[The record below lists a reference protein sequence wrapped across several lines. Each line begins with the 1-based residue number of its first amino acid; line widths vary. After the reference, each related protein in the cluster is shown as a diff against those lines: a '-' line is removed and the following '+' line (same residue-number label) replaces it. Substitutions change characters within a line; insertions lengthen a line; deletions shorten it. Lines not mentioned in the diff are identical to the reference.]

1 MGDICGAFDG
11 MARPF
16 LHRRA
21 VDVLSRMVER
31 DPGNRFIFG
40 YVGFLDQLQRQSLIV
55 KLNRKNGTRWG
66 PRPNH
71 QVMEHPELSRWL
83 LSKHDSPKLT
93 LLLRGA

>member
-1 MGDICGAFDG
+1 

-40 YVGFLDQLQRQSLIV
+40 YVGSLDQLQRQSLVV
-55 KLNRKNGTRWG
+55 KLNCENGARWG
-66 PRPNH
+66 PCPNH
-71 QVMEHPELSRWL
+71 QVMEHPELSRRL
-83 LSKHDSPKLT
+83 LGRHNSPNFT
-93 LLLRGA
+93 LLLSGV